1 MEPEILDRA
10 KKIELLLLDVDGVLT
25 DGRLI
30 LSNDGAE
37 LKSFHA
43 RDGLG
48 IRMAQRGG
56 LMIGLVSGRES
67 KVVIDRAEELYITEV
82 HQRVYDK
89 LEKFREILQRLKLKP
104 EQVCFMG
111 DDLVDIQV
119 MRAVGFAAAPA
130 DAIEQVRATAHF
142 VASRDGGAGCVRE
155 LVDILLQATGK
166 WDKVTSRFLE

>member
-1 MEPEILDRA
+1 MDPEILDRA

-25 DGRLI
+25 DGHLI
-30 LSNDGAE
+30 LSNEGAE

-111 DDLVDIQV
+111 DDLVDMQV

-130 DAIEQVRATAHF
+130 DAIKQVRAIAHY

-155 LVDILLQATGK
+155 LVDLLLQATGK

>member
-1 MEPEILDRA
+1 MDPEILDRA

-25 DGRLI
+25 DGHLI
-30 LSNDGAE
+30 LSNEGAE

-48 IRMAQRGG
+48 FRMAQRGG

-111 DDLVDIQV
+111 DDLVDMQV

-130 DAIEQVRATAHF
+130 DAIKQVRAIAHY

>member
-1 MEPEILDRA
+1 MEPAILERA
-10 KKIELLLLDVDGVLT
+10 RKIELLLLDVDGVLT
-25 DGRLI
+25 DGRLTM
-30 LSNDGAE
+30 SNEGAE

-56 LMIGLVSGRES
+56 IMIGIISGRES
-67 KVVIDRAEELYITEV
+67 KVVTDRAEELYISEV
-82 HQRVYDK
+82 HQRIYDK
-89 LEKFREILQRLKLKP
+89 LEKFQEILQRLKLKP

-111 DDLVDIQV
+111 DDLVDLPV
-119 MRAVGFAAAPA
+119 LRVVGLAAAPA
-130 DAIEQVRATAHF
+130 DAIEQVRSTAHF
-142 VASRDGGAGCVRE
+142 VTERNGGAGCVRE